1 MNLMNDEKH
10 FNTLSNYYKT
20 KYGKKVFKIPL
31 NGNFKCPHSGCIF
44 CNGSGDFAGNK
55 EKPLKEQFE
64 DVRKMMEEKW
74 NDAYY
79 IVYFQANTNTFAPL
93 EELKEKYEEAL
104 SLSDKIIGISIAT
117 RCDCIS
123 EECLEYLK
131 ELNKRTIVQIE
142 LGLQTIHE
150 KTSILIN
157 RGHTL
162 TQFED
167 CIKRLKEA
175 NIKVIVHI
183 INGLPYETKEMM
195 LDTAKY
201 VGKLGIDGIKIHML
215 YVMKN
220 TKLLDLYNKEKFHI
234 LTRDEYVDIVVRQL
248 EYLPTNMI
256 IHRLTGDS
264 AKDLLIEPLWSL
276 KKFVVLNEIDKLMRK
291 ENIYQGDKTKEDC

>member
-20 KYGKKVFKIPL
+20 KYGKKVFKISL
-31 NGNFKCPHSGCIF
+31 NGNFECPHSGCIF

-55 EKPLKEQFE
+55 ESSLEDQFNSVKE
-64 DVRKMMEEKW
+64 MMEKKW

-79 IVYFQANTNTFAPL
+79 IVYFQANTNTYAPL
-93 EELKEKYEEAL
+93 SELKEKYEKAL

-117 RCDCIS
+117 RCDSIS
-123 EECLEYLK
+123 FECLEYLK
-131 ELNKRTIVQIE
+131 ELNKKTFVQIE

-150 KTSILIN
+150 STSILIN

-162 TQFED
+162 AQFEE
-167 CIKRLKEA
+167 CIKRLKDA
-175 NIKVIVHI
+175 KISTVVHI
-183 INGLPYETKEMM
+183 INGLPYETSEMM
-195 LDTAKY
+195 MDTAKY

-220 TKLLDLYNKEKFHI
+220 TKLLDLYEKEKFHI
-234 LTRDEYVDIVVRQL
+234 LTRDEYVDIVVKQL
-248 EYLPTNMI
+248 EYIPTNMI

-264 AKDLLIEPLWSL
+264 DKELLVEPLWSL

-291 ENIYQGDKTKEDC
+291 LNIYQGDKIKED

>member
-20 KYGKKVFKIPL
+20 KYGKKVFKISL

-44 CNGSGDFAGNK
+44 CNGSGDYAGDK
-55 EKPLKEQFE
+55 DKSIKEQFN
-64 DVRKMMEEKW
+64 DIKNMMEKKW
-74 NDAYY
+74 SDAYY
-79 IVYFQANTNTFAPL
+79 IVYFQANTNTFAPVN
-93 EELKEKYEEAL
+93 ELKAKYEEAL

-117 RCDCIS
+117 RCDSIS
-123 EECLEYLK
+123 DECLEYLK
-131 ELNKRTIVQIE
+131 ELNKRTFVQIE

-162 TQFED
+162 AQFDD

-175 NIKVIVHI
+175 NISVVVHI

-195 LDTAKY
+195 IETAKY

-215 YVMKN
+215 YVIKN
-220 TKLLDLYNKEKFHI
+220 TKLLDLYEKEKFHI
-234 LTRDEYVDIVVRQL
+234 LTRDEYIDIVVNQL
-248 EYLPTNMI
+248 EYLPLSMV
-256 IHRLTGDS
+256 IHRLTGDPN
-264 AKDLLIEPLWSL
+264 KELLIEPTWSL

-291 ENIYQGDKTKEDC
+291 NKIYQGDKTKED

>member
-1 MNLMNDEKH
+1 MNDEKH

-20 KYGKKVFKIPL
+20 KYGKKVFKISL

-44 CNGSGDFAGNK
+44 CNGSGDYAGDKNK
-55 EKPLKEQFE
+55 SIKDQF
-64 DVRKMMEEKW
+64 DDIKNMMEKKW

-93 EELKEKYEEAL
+93 SELKAKYEEAL

-117 RCDCIS
+117 RCDSIS
-123 EECLEYLK
+123 DECLEYLK
-131 ELNKRTIVQIE
+131 ELNKKTFVQIE

-150 KTSILIN
+150 KTSTLIN

-162 TQFED
+162 NQFDE

-175 NIKVIVHI
+175 KISVVVHI
-183 INGLPYETKEMM
+183 INGLPYETFDMM
-195 LDTAKY
+195 IDTAKY

-220 TKLLDLYNKEKFHI
+220 TKLLELYNKEKFHI
-234 LTRDEYVDIVVRQL
+234 LTRDEYVKIVATQL
-248 EYLPTNMI
+248 EYLPLSMV

-264 AKDLLIEPLWSL
+264 AKDLLVEPTWSL
-276 KKFVVLNEIDKLMRK
+276 KKFVVLNEIDKYMRK
-291 ENIYQGDKTKEDC
+291 NNIYQGDKIKED

>member
-1 MNLMNDEKH
+1 MNDEKH

-20 KYGKKVFKIPL
+20 KYGKKVFKISL

-44 CNGSGDFAGNK
+44 CNGSGDYAGDKNK
-55 EKPLKEQFE
+55 SIKDQFD
-64 DVRKMMEEKW
+64 DVKNMMEKKW
-74 NDAYY
+74 DDAYY

-93 EELKEKYEEAL
+93 NELKAKYEEAL

-117 RCDCIS
+117 RCDSIS
-123 EECLEYLK
+123 DECLEYLK
-131 ELNKRTIVQIE
+131 ELNKKTFVQIE

-150 KTSILIN
+150 KTSTLIN

-162 TQFED
+162 NQFDE

-175 NIKVIVHI
+175 KISIVVHI
-183 INGLPYETKEMM
+183 INGLPYETFDMM
-195 LDTAKY
+195 IDTAKY

-220 TKLLDLYNKEKFHI
+220 TKLLELYNKEKFHI
-234 LTRDEYVDIVVRQL
+234 LTRDEYVKIVATQL
-248 EYLPTNMI
+248 EYLPLSMV

-264 AKDLLIEPLWSL
+264 AKDLLVEPIWSL
-276 KKFVVLNEIDKLMRK
+276 KKFVVLNEIDKYMRK
-291 ENIYQGDKTKEDC
+291 NNVYQGDKIKED

>member
-10 FNTLSNYYKT
+10 FNTLNNYYKA

-55 EKPLKEQFE
+55 NKTITEQFY
-64 DVRKMMEEKW
+64 DVKRMMENKW

-79 IVYFQANTNTFAPL
+79 IVYFQANTNTYAPL
-93 EELKEKYEEAL
+93 EELKQKYEEAL
-104 SLSDKIIGISIAT
+104 SLDKNIIGISIAT
-117 RCDCIS
+117 RCDSITD
-123 EECLEYLK
+123 ECLEYLK
-131 ELNKRTIVQIE
+131 GLNKKTFVQIE

-150 KTSILIN
+150 KTSKLIN

-162 TQFED
+162 KQFDD

-175 NIKVIVHI
+175 NISVVVHI
-183 INGLPYETKEMM
+183 INGLPYETFDMM
-195 LDTAKY
+195 METAKY
-201 VGKLGIDGIKIHML
+201 VGSLGIDGIKIHML

-220 TKLLDLYNKEKFHI
+220 TPLELMYEKEKFPI
-234 LTRDEYVDIVVRQL
+234 LTRDEYVKIVATQL
-248 EYLPTNMI
+248 EYIPLSMV

-264 AKDLLIEPLWSL
+264 DKNLLIEPTWSL
-276 KKFVVLNEIDKLMRK
+276 KKFVVLNEIDKYMRK
-291 ENIYQGDKTKEDC
+291 NKIYQGDKIKEE

>member
-20 KYGKKVFKIPL
+20 KYGKKVFKISL

-44 CNGSGDFAGNK
+44 CNGSGDYAGDKNK
-55 EKPLKEQFE
+55 SIKDQFD
-64 DVRKMMEEKW
+64 DVKNMMEKKW
-74 NDAYY
+74 DDAYY

-93 EELKEKYEEAL
+93 NELKAKYEEAL

-117 RCDCIS
+117 RCDSIS
-123 EECLEYLK
+123 DECLEYLK
-131 ELNKRTIVQIE
+131 ELNKKTFVQIE

-150 KTSILIN
+150 KTSTLIN

-162 TQFED
+162 NQFDE

-175 NIKVIVHI
+175 KISIVVHI
-183 INGLPYETKEMM
+183 INGLPYETFDMM
-195 LDTAKY
+195 IDTAKY

-220 TKLLDLYNKEKFHI
+220 TKLLELYNKEKFHI
-234 LTRDEYVDIVVRQL
+234 LTRDEYVKIVATQL
-248 EYLPTNMI
+248 EYLPLSMV

-264 AKDLLIEPLWSL
+264 AKDLLVEPIWSL
-276 KKFVVLNEIDKLMRK
+276 KKFVVLNEIDKYMRK
-291 ENIYQGDKTKEDC
+291 NNVYQGDKIKED

>member
-20 KYGKKVFKIPL
+20 KYGKKVFKISL

-44 CNGSGDFAGNK
+44 CNGSGDYAGDK
-55 EKPLKEQFE
+55 DKSIKEQFN
-64 DVRKMMEEKW
+64 DIKNMMEKKW
-74 NDAYY
+74 SDAYY
-79 IVYFQANTNTFAPL
+79 IVYFQANTNTFAPVN
-93 EELKEKYEEAL
+93 ELKAKYEEAL

-117 RCDCIS
+117 RCDSIS
-123 EECLEYLK
+123 DECLEYLK
-131 ELNKRTIVQIE
+131 ELNKRTFVQIE

-162 TQFED
+162 AQFDD

-175 NIKVIVHI
+175 NISVVVHI

-195 LDTAKY
+195 IETAKY

-215 YVMKN
+215 YVIKN
-220 TKLLDLYNKEKFHI
+220 TKLLDLYEKEKFHI
-234 LTRDEYVDIVVRQL
+234 LTRDEYIDIVVNQL
-248 EYLPTNMI
+248 EYLPLSMV
-256 IHRLTGDS
+256 IHRLTGDPN
-264 AKDLLIEPLWSL
+264 KELLIEPTWSL

-291 ENIYQGDKTKEDC
+291 NKIYQGDKIKED

>member
-20 KYGKKVFKIPL
+20 KYGKKVFKISL

-44 CNGSGDFAGNK
+44 CNGSGDYAGDK
-55 EKPLKEQFE
+55 EKSLKEQFN
-64 DVRKMMEEKW
+64 DIKNMMEKKW

-79 IVYFQANTNTFAPL
+79 IVYFQANTNTFAPVS
-93 EELKEKYEEAL
+93 ELKEKYEEAL
-104 SLSDKIIGISIAT
+104 GLSDKIIGISIAT
-117 RCDCIS
+117 RCDSIS
-123 EECLEYLK
+123 DECLEYLK
-131 ELNKRTIVQIE
+131 ELNKKTFVQIE

-150 KTSILIN
+150 KTSTLIN

-162 TQFED
+162 AQFDE

-175 NIKVIVHI
+175 NISTVVHI
-183 INGLPYETKEMM
+183 INGLPYETSEMM
-195 LDTAKY
+195 IETAKY

-220 TKLLDLYNKEKFHI
+220 TKLADLYEKEKFHI
-234 LTRDEYVDIVVRQL
+234 LTRDEYVEIVANQL
-248 EYLPTNMI
+248 EYLPLSMV

-276 KKFVVLNEIDKLMRK
+276 KKFVVLNEIDKYMRK
-291 ENIYQGDKTKEDC
+291 NKIYQADKIKED

>member
-1 MNLMNDEKH
+1 MNDEKH

-20 KYGKKVFKIPL
+20 KYGKKVFKISL

-44 CNGSGDFAGNK
+44 CNGSGDYAGDKNK
-55 EKPLKEQFE
+55 SIKDQFN
-64 DVRKMMEEKW
+64 DIKNMMEKKW

-93 EELKEKYEEAL
+93 DVLKAKYEEAL

-117 RCDCIS
+117 RCDSIS
-123 EECLEYLK
+123 DECLEYLK
-131 ELNKRTIVQIE
+131 ELNKKTFVQIE

-150 KTSILIN
+150 KTSTLIN

-162 TQFED
+162 NQFDE

-175 NIKVIVHI
+175 KISVVVHI
-183 INGLPYETKEMM
+183 INGLPYETFDMM
-195 LDTAKY
+195 IDTAKY

-220 TKLLDLYNKEKFHI
+220 TKLLELYNKEKFHI
-234 LTRDEYVDIVVRQL
+234 LTRDEYVKIVATQL
-248 EYLPTNMI
+248 EYLPLSMV

-264 AKDLLIEPLWSL
+264 AKDLLVEPIWSL
-276 KKFVVLNEIDKLMRK
+276 KKFVVLNEIDKYMRK
-291 ENIYQGDKTKEDC
+291 NNIYQGDKIKED

>member
-20 KYGKKVFKIPL
+20 KYGKKVFKISL

-44 CNGSGDFAGNK
+44 CNGSGDYAGDK
-55 EKPLKEQFE
+55 TKSLKDQFI
-64 DVRKMMEEKW
+64 DIKNMMEKKW
-74 NDAYY
+74 DDAYY

-93 EELKEKYEEAL
+93 DELKAKYEEAL

-117 RCDCIS
+117 RCDSIS
-123 EECLEYLK
+123 DECLEYLK
-131 ELNKRTIVQIE
+131 ELNKRTFVQLE

-150 KTSILIN
+150 KTSTLIN

-162 TQFED
+162 NQFDE

-175 NIKVIVHI
+175 KISVVVHI
-183 INGLPYETKEMM
+183 INGLPYETFDMM
-195 LDTAKY
+195 IDTAKY

-220 TKLLDLYNKEKFHI
+220 TKLLELYNKEKFHI
-234 LTRDEYVDIVVRQL
+234 LTRDEYVKITATQL
-248 EYLPTNMI
+248 EYLPLSMV

-264 AKDLLIEPLWSL
+264 AKDLLVEPTWSL
-276 KKFVVLNEIDKLMRK
+276 KKFVVLNEIDKYMRK
-291 ENIYQGDKTKEDC
+291 NNIYQGDKTKED

>member
-20 KYGKKVFKIPL
+20 KYGKKVFKISL

-55 EKPLKEQFE
+55 ESSLEDQFNSVKE
-64 DVRKMMEEKW
+64 MMEKKW

-79 IVYFQANTNTFAPL
+79 IVYFQANTNTYAPL
-93 EELKEKYEEAL
+93 SELKEKYEKAL

-117 RCDCIS
+117 RCDSIS
-123 EECLEYLK
+123 FECLEYLK
-131 ELNKRTIVQIE
+131 ELNKKTFVQIE

-150 KTSILIN
+150 STSILIN

-162 TQFED
+162 AQFEE
-167 CIKRLKEA
+167 CIKRLKDA
-175 NIKVIVHI
+175 KISTVVHI
-183 INGLPYETKEMM
+183 INGLPYETSEMM
-195 LDTAKY
+195 MDTAKY

-220 TKLLDLYNKEKFHI
+220 TKLLDLYEKEKFHI
-234 LTRDEYVDIVVRQL
+234 LTRDEYVDIVVKQL
-248 EYLPTNMI
+248 EYIPTNMI

-264 AKDLLIEPLWSL
+264 DKELLVEPLWSL

-291 ENIYQGDKTKEDC
+291 LNIYQGDKIKED

>member
-20 KYGKKVFKIPL
+20 KYGKKVLKISL

-44 CNGSGDFAGNK
+44 CNGSGDYAGDKNK
-55 EKPLKEQFE
+55 SIKDQF
-64 DVRKMMEEKW
+64 DDIKNMMEKKW

-93 EELKEKYEEAL
+93 SELKAKYEEAL

-117 RCDCIS
+117 RCDSIS
-123 EECLEYLK
+123 DECLEYLK
-131 ELNKRTIVQIE
+131 ELNKKVFVQIE

-150 KTSILIN
+150 KTSTLIN

-162 TQFED
+162 NQFDE

-175 NIKVIVHI
+175 KISVVVHI
-183 INGLPYETKEMM
+183 INGLPYETFDMM
-195 LDTAKY
+195 IDTAKY

-220 TKLLDLYNKEKFHI
+220 TKLLELYNKEKFHI
-234 LTRDEYVDIVVRQL
+234 LTRDEYVKIVATQL
-248 EYLPTNMI
+248 EYLPLSMV

-264 AKDLLIEPLWSL
+264 AKDLLVEPTWSL
-276 KKFVVLNEIDKLMRK
+276 KKFVVLNEIDKYMRK
-291 ENIYQGDKTKEDC
+291 NNIYQGDKTKED